1 MKLFS
6 LFCLAVAFA
15 SPVVAKPNVL
25 FIAVDDF
32 RPELGAYGGAHIKSP
47 NIDQL
52 AATGVRFDRAYVQMV
67 ICGLSRVSLL
77 TWLRPG
83 MLEIEDIDTF
93 YRNTVPDVVALPQ
106 LFKQQGYTSV
116 YVGKV
121 FHPGQTDDEISWSRR
136 LTPAAPRGENQS
148 EYQLPESRAIVKQR
162 REEAVAKYRANAQ
175 LQGMAGGPAWEG
187 ADAPDGTYVDGKS
200 TDTALAELREMKGQP
215 FFLGVGFHK
224 PHLPFVAPKKYYD
237 LYDPSTLPLTDTPDE
252 PKGSPAM
259 ARHSSFEL
267 RTRTGVPTFGTIDAA
282 TSRKLLH
289 AYAACVS
296 FVDAQVGKTP
306 PGPTTED
313 PVSREQ
319 KEQFCMQEEVQSS
332 KARSPSTEGGRNF

>member
-77 TWLRPG
+77 TGLRPG

-93 YRNTVPDVVALPQ
+93 YRNTVPDVVTLPQ

-148 EYQLPESRAIVKQR
+148 EYQLPESRAIVKQW
-162 REEAVAKYRANAQ
+162 REEAVAK
-175 LQGMAGGPAWEG
+175 
-187 ADAPDGTYVDGKS
+187 
-200 TDTALAELREMKGQP
+200 
-215 FFLGVGFHK
+215 
-224 PHLPFVAPKKYYD
+224 D

-267 RTRTGVPTFGTIDAA
+267 RTRTGVPTFGPIDAA

-319 KEQFCMQEEVQSS
+319 KEQFCMQEEGQSS